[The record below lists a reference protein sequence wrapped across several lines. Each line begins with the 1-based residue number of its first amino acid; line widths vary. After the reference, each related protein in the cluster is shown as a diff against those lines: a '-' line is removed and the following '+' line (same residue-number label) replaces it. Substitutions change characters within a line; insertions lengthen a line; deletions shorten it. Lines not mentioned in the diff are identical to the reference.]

1 MIGNRQIVDGSV
13 VDGSV
18 AELCLVTDV
27 DRTCYNTS
35 KGAELL
41 LGAAA
46 QVLGADTS
54 EVTSSI
60 NCRRKQGLTTQIH
73 DWLKDSGASP
83 RQIDDVYQW
92 FVDTTDPDAVKYDDT
107 DNYFRAIGES
117 DVVTAVLLTM
127 GPRDQQEAKICAMGL
142 QGYVPYV
149 ITDPRET
156 ANAVQK
162 DWQIRSWANER
173 GLVVPIV
180 AAASIGSMAARSAIL
195 IDDKYEAFGPM
206 AKLPK
211 RGDQPGIGGFWLNRP
226 GSGSRASEGI
236 IGLEPLPAAI
246 EYASSLREIAA
257 LVRMRDVLPNLR
269 MSTYRHEAPETL
281 LKG

>member
-127 GPRDQQEAKICAMGL
+127 GHRDQQEAKICAMGL

-162 DWQIRSWANER
+162 DW
-173 GLVVPIV
+173 
-180 AAASIGSMAARSAIL
+180 
-195 IDDKYEAFGPM
+195 
-206 AKLPK
+206 
-211 RGDQPGIGGFWLNRP
+211 
-226 GSGSRASEGI
+226 
-236 IGLEPLPAAI
+236 
-246 EYASSLREIAA
+246 
-257 LVRMRDVLPNLR
+257 
-269 MSTYRHEAPETL
+269 
-281 LKG
+281 